1 MAVSYSGVTKSY
13 RGRLVLDDISD
24 VVNEGELTALL
35 GPSGSGKSTLL
46 KIIAGLTPLD
56 SGRVSLAGKDVT
68 NAPARDRHI
77 GFCFQDYAPFRH
89 LSLRDN
95 VAYGLKVQRVARAQR
110 HEQVNELLR
119 LVRLEEYADQYPHQ
133 LSGGQRQR
141 MALARALAI
150 KPDVL
155 LLDEPFA
162 ALDAQVRGELRGW
175 VRSLQQELGITTIL
189 VTHDQVEAME
199 IADRLVILNEGRIEQ
214 AGRPSFVYDH
224 PATDFVA
231 SFLGPITS
239 LGGISYRPH
248 ELELVVPTG
257 GDATYRVRDVVRLG
271 FEVRVVLE
279 GPDATTSW
287 VQLTHDQAKR
297 LNPKA
302 DQRFALRVRGA
313 LETSGD
319 VRTTHDSTESTH

>member
-1 MAVSYSGVTKSY
+1 
-13 RGRLVLDDISD
+13 
-24 VVNEGELTALL
+24 
-35 GPSGSGKSTLL
+35 LL
-46 KIIAGLTPLD
+46 KIIAGLIPLD

-68 NAPARDRHI
+68 NTPARDRHI

-89 LSLRDN
+89 LSLREN
-95 VAYGLKVQRVARAQR
+95 VAYGLKVQHVARAQR
-110 HEQVNELLR
+110 REQVDELLR
-119 LVRLEEYADQYPHQ
+119 LVRLEEFAEQYPHQ

-162 ALDAQVRGELRGW
+162 ALDAQVRAELRSW
-175 VRSLQQELGITTIL
+175 VHSLQQELGITTIL

-199 IADRLVILNEGRIEQ
+199 IADRLVILNAGKIEQ

-224 PATDFVA
+224 PATEFVA

-248 ELELVVPTG
+248 ELELVSTNEPGETLE
-257 GDATYRVRDVVRLG
+257 VREVVRLG
-271 FEVRVVLE
+271 FEVRVILGEGE
-279 GPDATTSW
+279 GPTTW
-287 VQLTHDQAKR
+287 VQLTHDQAKH
-297 LNPKA
+297 LNPRVGE
-302 DQRFALRVRGA
+302 RFGVRVRS
-313 LETSGD
+313 LKSSSSQSSPT
-319 VRTTHDSTESTH
+319 RESTR